1 MKLGAHMSIAGGA
14 DKAIERGRRTGCETI
29 QIFTRGNM
37 QWRSRPLEAEEI
49 AAFKK
54 LRADAGIAPV
64 FAHDSYLINL
74 CATNTATLRMSLD
87 GMVDEVRRADAL
99 GLPFVVAHPGA
110 HMGAGEDAGLRRIAG
125 SLKEVFRQTK
135 GSPVKIALETTA
147 GQGTNLGYR
156 FEHLADIIAR
166 AGPERLAV
174 CVDTCHL
181 LAAGYDIRTPKTFA
195 AVAKE
200 FGRVIGWEF
209 LAAVHLN
216 DSKTPLGSRVDRHEQ
231 IGKGHVGK
239 EAFRL
244 VLNHPRFSRVPGVLE
259 TPKGDFEDVS
269 PLDKAN
275 LRLLRSLVAPKG
287 KPSVVS
293 R

>member
-14 DKAIERGRRTGCETI
+14 DKAIERGRLTGCETI

-37 QWRSRPLEAEEI
+37 QWRSRPLRAEEI

-54 LRADAGIAPV
+54 LRADTGIAPV

-74 CATNTATLRMSLD
+74 GATNPATLRMSID
-87 GMVDEVRRADAL
+87 GMIDELQRADAL
-99 GLPFVVAHPGA
+99 GLPFVVSHPGA
-110 HMGAGEDAGLRRIAG
+110 HMGAGEDAGLRRIAD
-125 SLKEVFRQTK
+125 SLKEVFRQTR
-135 GSPVKIALETTA
+135 GLPVKVALEITA

-156 FEHLADIIAR
+156 FEHLADIISR
-166 AGPERLAV
+166 VGPERLAV

-200 FGRVIGWEF
+200 FGRVIGWKL

-216 DSKTPLGSRVDRHEQ
+216 DSKTPLGSRVDRHEH
-231 IGKGHVGK
+231 IGKGYVGK

-244 VLNHPRFSRVPGVLE
+244 VLNHPHFSKVPGVLE
-259 TPKGDFEDVS
+259 TPKGDFESES

-275 LRLLRSLVAPKG
+275 LRLLRSFLKH
-287 KPSVVS
+287 
-293 R
+293 RR

>member
-1 MKLGAHMSIAGGA
+1 MSIAGGA
-14 DKAIERGRRTGCETI
+14 DKAIERGRLTGCEAV

-37 QWRSRPLEAEEI
+37 QWHSRPLRAEEI

-54 LRADAGIAPV
+54 LRADTGIAPV

-74 CATNTATLRMSLD
+74 GATNAVTLRRSIE
-87 GMVDEVRRADAL
+87 GMVDELQRADAL
-99 GLPFVVAHPGA
+99 GLPFVVSHPGA
-110 HMGAGEDAGLRRIAG
+110 HMGAGEDAGLRRIAE
-125 SLKEVFRQTK
+125 SLKEVLRQTR
-135 GSPVKIALETTA
+135 GSPVKVALETTA

-166 AGPERLAV
+166 VGPERLAV

-200 FGRVIGWEF
+200 FGRIIGWKL
-209 LAAVHLN
+209 LAALHLN
-216 DSKTPLGSRVDRHEQ
+216 DSKTPLGSRVDRHEH
-231 IGKGHVGK
+231 IGKGYVGK

-244 VLNHPRFSRVPGVLE
+244 VLNHSHFSKVPGVLE

-275 LRLLRSLVAPKG
+275 LRLLWSLVKRKA
-287 KPSVVS
+287 
-293 R
+293 

>member
-1 MKLGAHMSIAGGA
+1 MSIAGGA
-14 DKAIERGRRTGCETI
+14 DKAIERGRLTGCEAI

-37 QWRSRPLEAEEI
+37 QWRSRPLRAEEI

-54 LRADAGIAPV
+54 LRADMGNAPV
-64 FAHDSYLINL
+64 LAHDSYLINL
-74 CATNTATLRMSLD
+74 GATNPVTLRMSIE
-87 GMVDEVRRADAL
+87 GMVDELQRAGAL
-99 GLPFVVAHPGA
+99 GLPFVVSHPGA
-110 HMGAGEDAGLRRIAG
+110 HMGAGEEAGLRRIAD
-125 SLKEVFRQTK
+125 SLKEVFRRTR
-135 GSPVKIALETTA
+135 GLPVKVALETTA

-156 FEHLADIIAR
+156 FEHLAELIAR
-166 AGPERLAV
+166 VGPERLAV

-200 FGRVIGWEF
+200 FGRVIGWKF

-216 DSKTPLGSRVDRHEQ
+216 DSKTPLGSRVDRHEH

-244 VLNHPRFSRVPGVLE
+244 VLNHPHFSRVPGVLE
-259 TPKGDFEDVS
+259 TPKGNFEDVS

-275 LRLLRSLVAPKG
+275 LRLLRSLAGGDVRRP
-287 KPSVVS
+287 
-293 R
+293 

>member
-1 MKLGAHMSIAGGA
+1 MSIAGGA
-14 DKAIERGRRTGCETI
+14 DKALERGLGTGCETI

-37 QWRSRPLEAEEI
+37 QWHSRPLTAEEI

-54 LRADAGIAPV
+54 RRAETGIGPV

-74 CATNTATLRMSLD
+74 GATNATTLRMSLD
-87 GMVDEVRRADAL
+87 GMVDEVQRADAL
-99 GLPFVVAHPGA
+99 GLPFVVVHPGA
-110 HMGAGEDAGLRRIAG
+110 HMGAGEDAGLRKIAD

-156 FEHLADIIAR
+156 FEHLADIISR

-209 LAAVHLN
+209 LVALHLN

-275 LRLLRSLVAPKG
+275 LRLLRSLVAPK
-287 KPSVVS
+287 K

>member
-1 MKLGAHMSIAGGA
+1 MKLGAHMSIAGGV
-14 DKAIERGRRTGCETI
+14 DKAIERGWRTDCDTI

-37 QWRSRPLEAEEI
+37 QWQSRPLREEEI
-49 AAFKK
+49 AAFKQ
-54 LRADAGIAPV
+54 LRGKTGIGPV
-64 FAHDSYLINL
+64 FAHDCYLINL
-74 CATNTATLRMSLD
+74 GATNPVTLRRSIE
-87 GMVDEVRRADAL
+87 GMVDELQRADAL

-110 HMGAGEDAGLRRIAG
+110 HMGAGEDAGLRRIAD
-125 SLKEVFRQTK
+125 SLKEVFRQTR

-147 GQGTNLGYR
+147 GQGSNLGYR
-156 FEHLADIIAR
+156 FEHLAELISR

-181 LAAGYDIRTPKTFA
+181 LAAGYDIRTPKTFDR
-195 AVAKE
+195 VARD
-200 FGRVIGWEF
+200 FGRTIGWRF
-209 LAAVHLN
+209 LVAVHLN
-216 DSKTPLGSRVDRHEQ
+216 DSKTPLGSRVDRHEH

-259 TPKGDFEDVS
+259 TPKGDFEDES

-275 LRLLRSLVAPKG
+275 LRLLRSLLKRV
-287 KPSVVS
+287 

>member
-14 DKAIERGRRTGCETI
+14 DKAIERGRLTGCKVV

-37 QWRSRPLEAEEI
+37 QWRSRPLRAEEI

-74 CATNTATLRMSLD
+74 GATNPATLRMSID
-87 GMVDEVRRADAL
+87 GMVDELQRADAL
-99 GLPFVVAHPGA
+99 GLPFVVSHPGA
-110 HMGAGEDAGLRRIAG
+110 HMGAGEDAGLRRIAA
-125 SLKEVFRQTK
+125 SLKEVFRQTR
-135 GSPVKIALETTA
+135 GLPVKVALETTA

-166 AGPERLAV
+166 VGPEQLAV

-181 LAAGYDIRTPKTFA
+181 LAAGYDIRTPRTFT

-200 FGRVIGWEF
+200 FGRVIGWKL

-216 DSKTPLGSRVDRHEQ
+216 DSKTPLGSRVDRHEH
-231 IGKGHVGK
+231 IGKGYVGK

-244 VLNHPRFSRVPGVLE
+244 VLNHPHFSKVPGVLE

-275 LRLLRSLVAPKG
+275 LRLLRSFLKRA
-287 KPSVVS
+287 

>member
-14 DKAIERGRRTGCETI
+14 DKAIERGRLTGCETI

-37 QWRSRPLEAEEI
+37 QWRSRPLRAEEI

-54 LRADAGIAPV
+54 LRADTGIAPV

-74 CATNTATLRMSLD
+74 GATNPTTLRMSIE
-87 GMVDEVRRADAL
+87 GMVDELQRADAL
-99 GLPFVVAHPGA
+99 GLPFVVSHPGA
-110 HMGAGEDAGLRRIAG
+110 HMGAGEDAGLRCIAD

-135 GSPVKIALETTA
+135 GSSVKVALETTA

-166 AGPERLAV
+166 VGPERLAV

-181 LAAGYDIRTPKTFA
+181 LAAGYDIRTPRTFA
-195 AVAKE
+195 VVAKE
-200 FGRVIGWEF
+200 FGRVIGWKL

-216 DSKTPLGSRVDRHEQ
+216 DSKTPLGSRVDRHEH

-244 VLNHPRFSRVPGVLE
+244 VLNHPHFSKVPGVLE
-259 TPKGDFEDVS
+259 TPKGDFESES

-275 LRLLRSLVAPKG
+275 LRLLRSFLK
-287 KPSVVS
+287 
-293 R
+293 RRR

>member
-14 DKAIERGRRTGCETI
+14 DRAIERGRLTGCETI

-37 QWRSRPLEAEEI
+37 QWRSRQLLAEEI

-54 LRADAGIAPV
+54 LRAEAGIAPV

-74 CATNTATLRMSLD
+74 CATNPVTLRMSIE
-87 GMVDEVRRADAL
+87 GMVDELQRADSL
-99 GLPFVVAHPGA
+99 GLPFVVSHPGA
-110 HMGAGEDAGLRRIAG
+110 HMGAGEDAGLRRIAD
-125 SLKEVFRQTK
+125 SLKEVFRQTR
-135 GSPVKIALETTA
+135 GSPVKVALETTA

-156 FEHLADIIAR
+156 FEHLADLIASV
-166 AGPERLAV
+166 GPERLAV

-181 LAAGYDIRTPKTFA
+181 LAAGYDIRTPKSFA

-200 FGRVIGWEF
+200 FGRIIGWKL

-216 DSKTPLGSRVDRHEQ
+216 DSKTPLGSRVDRHEH

-244 VLNHPRFSRVPGVLE
+244 LLNHPHFSRVPGVLE

-275 LRLLRSLVAPKG
+275 LRLLRSLLKHKA
-287 KPSVVS
+287 
-293 R
+293 

>member
-14 DKAIERGRRTGCETI
+14 DKAIERGRLTGCETI

-37 QWRSRPLEAEEI
+37 QWRSRPLRAEEI
-49 AAFKK
+49 AAFKT
-54 LRADAGIAPV
+54 LRADAGITPV
-64 FAHDSYLINL
+64 FAHDSYLINFG
-74 CATNTATLRMSLD
+74 ATNPVTLRMSIE
-87 GMVDEVRRADAL
+87 GMVDELQRADAL
-99 GLPFVVAHPGA
+99 GLPFVVSHPGA
-110 HMGAGEDAGLRRIAG
+110 HMGAGEDAGLRRVAD
-125 SLKEVFRQTK
+125 SVKEIFRQTR
-135 GSPVKIALETTA
+135 GSAVKIALETTA

-166 AGPERLAV
+166 VGPERLAV

-181 LAAGYDIRTPKTFA
+181 LAAGYDIRTPKSFA

-200 FGRVIGWEF
+200 FGRVIGWKL

-216 DSKTPLGSRVDRHEQ
+216 DSKTPLGSRVDRHEH

-244 VLNHPRFSRVPGVLE
+244 MLNHPHFSRVPGVLE
-259 TPKGDFEDVS
+259 TPKGNFEDVS

-275 LRLLRSLVAPKG
+275 LRLLRSLLKREPAI
-287 KPSVVS
+287 
-293 R
+293 

>member
-1 MKLGAHMSIAGGA
+1 MSIAGGV
-14 DKAIERGRRTGCETI
+14 DKAIERGQRTGCEVI

-37 QWRSRPLEAEEI
+37 QWRSRPLGAEEI
-49 AAFKK
+49 AAFKAR
-54 LRADAGIAPV
+54 RAETGIAPV

-74 CATNTATLRMSLD
+74 GATNPATLRMSID
-87 GMVDEVRRADAL
+87 GMVDEVQRADAL
-99 GLPFVVAHPGA
+99 GLPFVVSHPGA
-110 HMGAGEDAGLRRIAG
+110 HMGAGEDAGLRRIAD

-135 GSPVKIALETTA
+135 NSPVKIALETTA

-156 FEHLADIIAR
+156 FEHLADIIER

-181 LAAGYDIRTPKTFA
+181 LAAGYDIREPKSFA

-200 FGRVIGWEF
+200 FGRIIGWKF

-216 DSKTPLGSRVDRHEQ
+216 DSKTPLGSRVDRHEH
-231 IGKGHVGK
+231 IGKGYLGK

-244 VLNHPRFSRVPGVLE
+244 VLNHPHFSRVPGVLE

-269 PLDKAN
+269 QLDKDN
-275 LRLLRSLVAPKG
+275 LRLLRSFVTRCK
-287 KPSVVS
+287 SVS
-293 R
+293 

>member
-1 MKLGAHMSIAGGA
+1 MSIAGGA
-14 DKAIERGRRTGCETI
+14 DKAIERGRLTGCEAV

-37 QWRSRPLEAEEI
+37 QWRSRPLRAEEI

-54 LRADAGIAPV
+54 LRAEAGIAPV

-74 CATNTATLRMSLD
+74 GATNPVTLCMSIE
-87 GMVDEVRRADAL
+87 GMVDELQRADAL
-99 GLPFVVAHPGA
+99 GLPFVVSHPGA
-110 HMGAGEDAGLRRIAG
+110 HMGAGEEAGLRRIAD
-125 SLKEVFRQTK
+125 SLKEVFRRTR
-135 GSPVKIALETTA
+135 GLPVKVALEMTA

-156 FEHLADIIAR
+156 FEHLAELIAR
-166 AGPERLAV
+166 VGPERLAV

-200 FGRVIGWEF
+200 FGRVIGWKF

-216 DSKTPLGSRVDRHEQ
+216 DSKTPLGSRVDRHEH

-244 VLNHPRFSRVPGVLE
+244 VLNHPHFSRVPGVLE
-259 TPKGDFEDVS
+259 TPKGNFEDVS

-275 LRLLRSLVAPKG
+275 LRLLRSLAGGDVRRP
-287 KPSVVS
+287 
-293 R
+293 

>member
-1 MKLGAHMSIAGGA
+1 MKLGAHMSIAGGV
-14 DKAIERGRRTGCETI
+14 DKAIERGQRTGCEVI

-37 QWRSRPLEAEEI
+37 QWRCRPLRAEEI
-49 AAFKK
+49 AAFKA
-54 LRADAGIAPV
+54 LRAETGITPV

-74 CATNTATLRMSLD
+74 GATNPATLRMSID
-87 GMVDEVRRADAL
+87 GMVDEVQRADSL
-99 GLPFVVAHPGA
+99 GLPFVVSHPGA
-110 HMGAGEDAGLRRIAG
+110 HMGAGEDAGLRRIAD

-135 GSPVKIALETTA
+135 NSAVKIALETTA

-166 AGPERLAV
+166 VGPERLAV

-181 LAAGYDIRTPKTFA
+181 LAAGYDIREPKSFA
-195 AVAKE
+195 TVAKE
-200 FGRVIGWEF
+200 FGRVIGWKF

-216 DSKTPLGSRVDRHEQ
+216 DSKTPFGSRVDRHEH

-244 VLNHPRFSRVPGVLE
+244 VLNHPHFSRVPGVLE

-269 PLDKAN
+269 PLDKDN
-275 LRLLRSLVAPKG
+275 LRLLRSLVK
-287 KPSVVS
+287 

>member
-1 MKLGAHMSIAGGA
+1 MKLGAHMSIAGGV
-14 DKAIERGRRTGCETI
+14 DKAIERGRLTGCETI

-37 QWRSRPLEAEEI
+37 QWHSRPLRAEEI

-74 CATNTATLRMSLD
+74 CATNPTTLRMSIE
-87 GMVDEVRRADAL
+87 GMVDELQRAGAL
-99 GLPFVVAHPGA
+99 GLPFVVSHPGA
-110 HMGAGEDAGLRRIAG
+110 HMGAGEDAGLRLIAD
-125 SLKEVFRQTK
+125 SLKEVFRQTR
-135 GSPVKIALETTA
+135 GLPVKVALETTA

-166 AGPERLAV
+166 VGSERLVV

-200 FGRVIGWEF
+200 FGRVIGWKL
-209 LAAVHLN
+209 LAAIHLN
-216 DSKTPLGSRVDRHEQ
+216 DSKTPLGSRVDRHEH

-244 VLNHPRFSRVPGVLE
+244 VLNHPQFSRVPGVLE
-259 TPKGDFEDVS
+259 TPKGEFENVS

-275 LRLLRSLVAPKG
+275 LRLLRSFLKRA
-287 KPSVVS
+287 

>member
-1 MKLGAHMSIAGGA
+1 VKLGAHMSIAGGA
-14 DKAIERGRRTGCETI
+14 DKAIERGRLTGCETI

-37 QWRSRPLEAEEI
+37 QWRSRPLRAEEI

-54 LRADAGIAPV
+54 LRADTGIGPV

-74 CATNTATLRMSLD
+74 CATNPTTLRQSIE
-87 GMVDEVRRADAL
+87 GMVDELQRAGAL
-99 GLPFVVAHPGA
+99 GLPFVVSHPGA
-110 HMGAGEDAGLRRIAG
+110 HMGAGEDAGLRRIAD

-135 GSPVKIALETTA
+135 NSPVKVALETTA

-166 AGPERLAV
+166 VGPERLAV

-200 FGRVIGWEF
+200 FGRVIGWKL

-216 DSKTPLGSRVDRHEQ
+216 DSKTPLGSRVDRHEH

-244 VLNHPRFSRVPGVLE
+244 VLNHPHFSKVPGVLE

-269 PLDKAN
+269 PFDKAN
-275 LRLLRSLVAPKG
+275 LRLLRSFLKRA
-287 KPSVVS
+287 

>member
-1 MKLGAHMSIAGGA
+1 MKLGAHMSIAGGV
-14 DKAIERGRRTGCETI
+14 DKAIERGRRTGCEVI
-29 QIFTRGNM
+29 QVFTRGNM
-37 QWRSRPLEAEEI
+37 QWQSRPLRAEEI

-54 LRADAGIAPV
+54 LRADTGIGPV
-64 FAHDSYLINL
+64 FVHDSYLINL
-74 CATNTATLRMSLD
+74 GATNPVTLRMSIE
-87 GMVDEVRRADAL
+87 GMVDELWRADAL
-99 GLPFVVAHPGA
+99 GLPFVVSHPGA
-110 HMGAGEDAGLRRIAG
+110 HMGAGEDAGLRRIAD
-125 SLKEVFRQTK
+125 SLKEVFRQTR
-135 GSPVKIALETTA
+135 GSPVKVALETTA

-166 AGPERLAV
+166 VGPERLAV

-181 LAAGYDIRTPKTFA
+181 LTAGYDIRAPKSFA

-200 FGRVIGWEF
+200 FGRVIGWKL

-216 DSKTPLGSRVDRHEQ
+216 DSKTPLGSRVDRHEH
-231 IGKGHVGK
+231 IGKGYVGK
-239 EAFRL
+239 EAFRF
-244 VLNHPRFSRVPGVLE
+244 VLNHPHFSRVPGVLE

-275 LRLLRSLVAPKG
+275 LRLLRSFLKRA
-287 KPSVVS
+287 

>member
-1 MKLGAHMSIAGGA
+1 MRLGAHMSIADGVE
-14 DKAIERGRRTGCETI
+14 KAIERGRRTGCEVI

-37 QWRSRPLEAEEI
+37 QWQSRPLREEEI

-54 LRADAGIAPV
+54 LRADTGIAPV

-74 CATNTATLRMSLD
+74 GATNAVTLRRSIDAMA
-87 GMVDEVRRADAL
+87 DELRRAEAL
-99 GLPFVVAHPGA
+99 GLPFVVSHPGA
-110 HMGAGEDAGLRRIAG
+110 HMGTGEESGLRRIAAN
-125 SLKEVFRQTK
+125 LKEVFRQTR

-166 AGPERLAV
+166 VGPERLAV

-181 LAAGYDIRTPKTFA
+181 LAAGYDIRTPKSFA

-200 FGRVIGWEF
+200 FGRVIGWRF
-209 LAAVHLN
+209 LVAVHLN
-216 DSKTPLGSRVDRHEQ
+216 DSKTPLGSRVDRHEH

-244 VLNHPRFSRVPGVLE
+244 VLNDPHFSKVPGVLE
-259 TPKGDFEDVS
+259 TPKGDFEDES

-275 LRLLRSLVAPKG
+275 LRLLRSLVK
-287 KPSVVS
+287 
-293 R
+293 RRL

>member
-1 MKLGAHMSIAGGA
+1 MSIAGGA
-14 DKAIERGRRTGCETI
+14 DKAIERGRLTGCEAV

-37 QWRSRPLEAEEI
+37 QWRSRPLRAEEI

-74 CATNTATLRMSLD
+74 GATNPVTLRMSIEA
-87 GMVDEVRRADAL
+87 MVDELQRAGAL
-99 GLPFVVAHPGA
+99 GLPFVVSHPGA
-110 HMGAGEDAGLRRIAG
+110 HMGAGEDAGLRRIAE
-125 SLKEVFRQTK
+125 SLKEVFRQTR
-135 GSPVKIALETTA
+135 GSPVKVALETTA

-156 FEHLADIIAR
+156 FEHLADLIAR
-166 AGPERLAV
+166 VGPERLAV

-181 LAAGYDIRTPKTFA
+181 LAAGYDIRTPRTFA

-200 FGRVIGWEF
+200 FGRVIGWKF
-209 LAAVHLN
+209 LAALHLN
-216 DSKTPLGSRVDRHEQ
+216 DSKTPLGSRVDRHEH
-231 IGKGHVGK
+231 IGKGHVGR

-244 VLNHPRFSRVPGVLE
+244 VLNHPHFSRVPGVLE
-259 TPKGDFEDVS
+259 TPKGNFEDVS

-275 LRLLRSLVAPKG
+275 LRLLRSLAAT
-287 KPSVVS
+287 
-293 R
+293 

>member
-1 MKLGAHMSIAGGA
+1 MKLGAHMSIAGGV
-14 DKAIERGRRTGCETI
+14 DKALERGRRTGCDAI

-37 QWRSRPLEAEEI
+37 QWQSRPLRGEEI
-49 AAFKK
+49 AAFKQ
-54 LRADAGIAPV
+54 LRSKTGIGPV
-64 FAHDSYLINL
+64 FAHDCYLINL
-74 CATNTATLRMSLD
+74 GATNPVTLRRSIEA
-87 GMVDEVRRADAL
+87 MVDELQRADAL

-110 HMGAGEDAGLRRIAG
+110 HMGAGEDAGLRRIAD
-125 SLKEVFRQTK
+125 SLKEVFRQTR

-147 GQGTNLGYR
+147 GQGSNLGYR
-156 FEHLADIIAR
+156 FEHLAELISR
-166 AGPERLAV
+166 ANPERLAV

-195 AVAKE
+195 AVAKD
-200 FGRVIGWEF
+200 FARVIGWKF
-209 LAAVHLN
+209 LVAVHLN
-216 DSKTPLGSRVDRHEQ
+216 DSKTPLGSRVDRHEH

-244 VLNHPRFSRVPGVLE
+244 VLNHPHFSRVPGVLE
-259 TPKGDFEDVS
+259 TPKGDFENES

-275 LRLLRSLVAPKG
+275 LRLLRSLLK
-287 KPSVVS
+287 